1 MFYDRGQRSLRQGK
15 SEENTTTTTTGS
27 RQSRGRFHQHMCEA
41 FPLEEDEKLFSAHKL
56 GKPPTVFGKK
66 YVNFSLK
73 FRVFIDGEIEQQ
85 ILCVL

>member
-41 FPLEEDEKLFSAHKL
+41 FPLEEDEKLF
-56 GKPPTVFGKK
+56 FGT
-66 YVNFSLK
+66 
-73 FRVFIDGEIEQQ
+73 Q
-85 ILCVL
+85 IGQTTNSVWQKVCQF